1 MSKYIVETFYT
12 CTFKITHKLD
22 ELNEKKLSEL
32 ANRNDGEVEVIDVKL
47 NNRKTKTSDSK
58 KKVDSSINKLQ
69 NKNTTNISSAVSE
82 KIINSDKSQSLNEF
96 ENKYIKSQKFNK
108 KTNDRSKMPDRRKG
122 YIQKVTIGD
131 HKIYLHTGEY
141 DDGKVGEIFIDMNKE
156 GELVKALMNNF
167 AIAISLGLQYG
178 VPLDE
183 FVDAFIETKFEPSGE
198 IKGNDRILS
207 ASSILDYIFRELAIS
222 YLGREDL
229 AHTPSINRNFD
240 DKVQGVDSD
249 DAFLKLV
256 KGITS
261 KGFVRNKYKDK
272 LVDLSNVRINLK
284 SNK

>member
-1 MSKYIVETFYT
+1 MV
-12 CTFKITHKLD
+12 
-22 ELNEKKLSEL
+22 
-32 ANRNDGEVEVIDVKL
+32 
-47 NNRKTKTSDSK
+47 
-58 KKVDSSINKLQ
+58 Q
-69 NKNTTNISSAVSE
+69 
-82 KIINSDKSQSLNEF
+82 KS
-96 ENKYIKSQKFNK
+96 NK

-122 YIQKVTIGD
+122 YIQKITIGN

-198 IKGNDRILS
+198 IKGNDRILN

-229 AHTPSINRNFD
+229 AHTPSINKPTNNMI
-240 DKVQGVDSD
+240 SD
-249 DAFLKLV
+249 NNEDAFLKLV
-256 KGITS
+256 KDITS
-261 KGFVRNKYKDK
+261 KGFVRSNYKDK